1 MKAANRF
8 ENRQRF
14 HQLTNLEILEHCH
27 HAKSGRPRHSLN
39 QLNAIITLRAFLVPH
54 KEAIATEQQRS
65 GRFILGTNV
74 LDTQELSNDDVLRDY
89 IAQQSTERGFRF
101 LKDPLFFTSSVFLN

>member
-1 MKAANRF
+1 MPSQAD
-8 ENRQRF
+8 
-14 HQLTNLEILEHCH
+14 L
-27 HAKSGRPRHSLN
+27 AKTLN

-54 KEAIATEQQRS
+54 QEAIATEQQRS

-89 IAQQSTERGFRF
+89 IAQQSTLAGFSIPQR
-101 LKDPLFFTSSVFLN
+101 PAVFHVRVFS